1 MPRCISNIFLANCA
15 NILKL
20 CENASSYYKTATLEQ
35 KQRLLK
41 LLCLNLSFDG
51 ENVHIYLKSAF
62 GEILKSANLE
72 KIWGGRIRTSECLDQ
87 NQVPYHLATPH
98 YRYFFI
104 LYDKSFLSIFLIQFP

>member
-20 CENASSYYKTATLEQ
+20 CEKASSYYKTATLEQ

-72 KIWGGRIRTSECLDQ
+72 KSGAEGFEPPNAWTKTRCLTTWRRPITSYVYYSIW
-87 NQVPYHLATPH
+87 
-98 YRYFFI
+98 
-104 LYDKSFLSIFLIQFP
+104 